1 MEHIRV
7 LYIED
12 NPGDA
17 RLIRDMLADVPN
29 IEFALDW
36 KQTLGEGL
44 KSLVENAYDIVLL
57 DLGLPDSPQR
67 SVTFARVQTTAPT
80 VPIIVLTGLDDETF
94 AVTTVA
100 RGAQDYL
107 VKGKVDSAA
116 LVRTVR
122 YAIAR
127 KHGGDR
133 LFTATDLAQYDGSQG
148 RPAYI
153 AFKGIVY
160 DASGSGRWKD
170 GKHGAGQHQ
179 AGNDIT
185 EAIVRAPHGEEM
197 IARLGIVG
205 SLQKKETYQGRLMR
219 MVDSFHPHGSLVHL
233 TFACVAI
240 APFTFSL
247 WIVLS
252 RPVWDEVTS
261 SLLVVGAVSLPLS
274 FLTGLIGWIVSY
286 ESKATRVFNVK
297 IAMGILLFVVTVG
310 TMVWRLTGQ
319 ETVLVRP
326 GCYLYLA
333 FLVVQFALVL
343 LLDYYGKKTVY
354 G

>member
-1 MEHIRV
+1 MERIRV

-17 RLIRDMLADVPN
+17 RLIGDMLADVPN
-29 IEFALDW
+29 VEFALDW
-36 KQTLGEGL
+36 RQTLSEGL
-44 KSLVENAYDIVLL
+44 KSLAENKYDIVLL

-67 SVTFARVQTTAPT
+67 SVTFTRVQTTAPT

-107 VKGKVDSAA
+107 VKGKVDSATV
-116 LVRTVR
+116 VRTVR

-133 LFTATDLAQYDGSQG
+133 LFAATDLAQYDGSQG
-148 RPAYI
+148 RPVYI
-153 AFKGIVY
+153 AFKGMVY
-160 DASGSGRWKD
+160 DASGSGRWKN

-179 AGNDIT
+179 AGKDMT
-185 EAIVRAPHGEEM
+185 EAIARAPHGEEM
-197 IARLGIVG
+197 LARLAIVG
-205 SLQKKETYQGRLMR
+205 SLQKKETYQGRLIR
-219 MVDSFHPHGSLVHL
+219 MVDSLHPHNTFVHV
-233 TFACVAI
+233 TFACVAM

-247 WIVLS
+247 WILLN
-252 RPVWDEVTS
+252 RPVWDEVTL
-261 SLLVVGAVSLPLS
+261 SLLVMGAVSLPLS
-274 FLTGLIGWIVSY
+274 ILTGLIGWIVSY

-297 IAMGILLFVVTVG
+297 IATGILLFVVTVG

-319 ETVLVRP
+319 EMVLVRP
-326 GCYLYLA
+326 GSYLYLA
-333 FLVVQFALVL
+333 LLFVQFALVL

-354 G
+354 A